1 MASSIQIIS
10 HPGPGVFDI
19 LMSRMSSGPKK
30 KMVDANFSS
39 VGLVQGKLV
48 DMMLAADIAE
58 KAADVQVYDLKG
70 SCPQHLTMIGIF
82 GDIAAVKAGVDA
94 IQLQEKQAGKKG

>member
-10 HPGPGVFDI
+10 HPGPGVLDI
-19 LMSRMSSGPKK
+19 LMSRMGAGPKK
-30 KMVDANFSS
+30 KMVDGNFSA

-58 KAADVQVYDLKG
+58 KAADVEVYDLKG

-82 GDIAAVKAGVDA
+82 GDISAVKAGVDA
-94 IQLQEKQAGKKG
+94 IERNERSAKKKG

>member
-1 MASSIQIIS
+1 MAFNIQIIS
-10 HPGPGVFDI
+10 HPGPCVFDI
-19 LMSRMSSGPKK
+19 LMSRMGAGPKK
-30 KMVDANFSS
+30 KMVDANFSA
-39 VGLVQGKLV
+39 VGLIQGKLV

-82 GDIAAVKAGVDA
+82 GDIAAVNASVDA
-94 IQLQEKQAGKKG
+94 IQLKGK